1 MDHVRVE
8 IRVYLSKV
16 CWGFTMWLLRL
27 LLLASARIII
37 NYTITN
43 AQELAAADRAQQ
55 GTKLSGQLFG
65 IFHINNRYLIRLII
79 SYY

>member
-1 MDHVRVE
+1 
-8 IRVYLSKV
+8 
-16 CWGFTMWLLRL
+16 MWLLRL

-55 GTKLSGQLFG
+55 GTNKVKWPAVW
-65 IFHINNRYLIRLII
+65 
-79 SYY
+79 